1 MRALA
6 ATLLALGVL
15 AAPAAAA
22 PTAPPWQAAQR
33 MQDLAFDA
41 QSALLLDEPHSAVRL
56 VRRARAQLRGQLAAR
71 LKREAPGA
79 DRATRAALAA
89 ATRAARARDETA
101 LAAARGRLRAA
112 ALNPPE

>member
-41 QSALLLDEPHSAVRL
+41 QSALLLDEH
-56 VRRARAQLRGQLAAR
+56 
-71 LKREAPGA
+71 
-79 DRATRAALAA
+79 
-89 ATRAARARDETA
+89 RDEVSTLIEQGKDA
-101 LAAARGRLRAA
+101 FAKANPAYEQMEGVVAGVPSLADYDVIIDAGSDGSDPENADPFDLETPAGR
-112 ALNPPE
+112 

>member
-6 ATLLALGVL
+6 GTLLALGVL

-41 QSALLLDEPHSAVRL
+41 QSAPPLRNGTPS
-56 VRRARAQLRGQLAAR
+56 RRARAAIA
-71 LKREAPGA
+71 
-79 DRATRAALAA
+79 
-89 ATRAARARDETA
+89 
-101 LAAARGRLRAA
+101 
-112 ALNPPE
+112 